1 MNETNDMVDP
11 KKKPIYVSANTHA
24 LLVAATERS
33 GQKLWVVADR
43 AIREAV
49 KQMERR
55 AEASQP
61 S

>member
-24 LLVAATERS
+24 LLVAATEHS